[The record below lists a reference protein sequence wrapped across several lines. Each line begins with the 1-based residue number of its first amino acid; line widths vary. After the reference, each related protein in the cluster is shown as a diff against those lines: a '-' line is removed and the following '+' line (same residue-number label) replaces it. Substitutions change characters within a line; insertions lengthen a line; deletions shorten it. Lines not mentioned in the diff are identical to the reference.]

1 MDLSMEQMVAAE
13 LRGSLIRIELTEKA
27 DTLKAARELLESGR
41 PFTRFHSTPGAE
53 IYRIHDGDDEEGFYT
68 KPDAIA
74 YEAFVIVYNTDPPRA
89 TCQLMRG
96 MRKWV
101 RERFD
106 LGPFVFPVEDK
117 VVAVFVKEE
126 AGEPEDEEDG

>member
-27 DTLKAARELLESGR
+27 DALKAARDLLESGR
-41 PFTRFHSTPGAE
+41 PYTGYGSTPGAE
-53 IYRIHDGDDEEGFYT
+53 IYRFHSGYDDEEWYT
-68 KPDAIA
+68 KADAVP
-74 YEAFVIVYNTDPPRA
+74 YEAYVIVYNTDPPTAQCR
-89 TCQLMRG
+89 LLRG
-96 MRKWV
+96 MKQWDC
-101 RERFD
+101 ERFD

-126 AGEPEDEEDG
+126 ASEPEEED